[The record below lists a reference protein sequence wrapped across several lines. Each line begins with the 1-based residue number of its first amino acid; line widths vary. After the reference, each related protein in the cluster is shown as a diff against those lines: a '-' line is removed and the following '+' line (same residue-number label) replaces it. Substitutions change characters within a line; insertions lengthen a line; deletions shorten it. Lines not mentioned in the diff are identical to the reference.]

1 MHYAVSDINGLWDKY
16 EELLAR
22 IAFGPEDVLY
32 VLGNVLGRGP
42 EGLRILHDLSLRS
55 NARVLL
61 GNQEF
66 AAMICLPWL
75 QEELSADGT
84 RDDVL
89 AARLQQVLS
98 WKSDGG
104 AAVMEE
110 FTRLSLA
117 GRQLALDELSRLER
131 TAEVACGGSRF
142 VLVHANLENFAP
154 DRPLGDYGIG
164 ELIQGKPDVGG
175 QYFEDRYL
183 VFGHTPTPLL
193 YEQELI
199 GEGGPQIFRKDKLI
213 GLNCGCVYGG
223 RLGCICLDTFAE
235 YYV

>member
-16 EELLAR
+16 EELLSC
-22 IAFGPEDVLY
+22 IALGPEDTLY

-42 EGLRILHDLSLRS
+42 EGLRILHDLSLRP

-84 RDDVL
+84 QDDVL

-110 FTRLSLA
+110 FTRLSPT
-117 GRQLALDELSRLER
+117 GQQMALDELSRLDR
-131 TAEVACGGSRF
+131 AAEIECGGSRF
-142 VLVHANLENFAP
+142 VMVHANLENFAP
-154 DRPLGDYGIG
+154 DRPLRDYGIG
-164 ELIQGKPDVGG
+164 ELIQGKPETGKE
-175 QYFEDRYL
+175 YYEDRYL
-183 VFGHTPTPLL
+183 VFGHTLTPLL

-199 GEGGPQIFRKDKLI
+199 GEGGPRIFRKDKLI

>member
-42 EGLRILHDLSLRS
+42 EGLRILHDLSLRP

-110 FTRLSLA
+110 FTRLPLA
-117 GRQLALDELSRLER
+117 GRQRALDELSRLER
-131 TAEVACGGSRF
+131 TAEAACGGSRF

-164 ELIQGKPDVGG
+164 ELIQGRPDPERR
-175 QYFEDRYL
+175 YYDDRYL

-193 YEQELI
+193 YERELI
-199 GEGGPQIFRKDKLI
+199 GEGGARIFRKDKLI

-223 RLGCICLDTFAE
+223 SLGCICLDTFEE

>member
-1 MHYAVSDINGLWDKY
+1 MHYTVSDISGHWEKY
-16 EELLAR
+16 QELLER
-22 IAFGPEDVLY
+22 IAFGETDVLY
-32 VLGNVLGRGP
+32 VLGNVLGHGP
-42 EGLRILHDLSLRS
+42 EGLRILHDLSLRP

-75 QEELSADGT
+75 QEELSANGT

-110 FTRLSLA
+110 FTRLSLTN
-117 GRQLALDELSRLER
+117 RQLALDELSQLDR
-131 TAEVACGGSRF
+131 TAEITCGGNRF

-164 ELIQGKPDVGG
+164 ELIQGKPDPNRR
-175 QYFEDRYL
+175 YYEDRYL

-193 YEQELI
+193 YERELI
-199 GEGGPQIFRKDKLI
+199 GEGGPQIFRSGNLI
-213 GLNCGCVYGG
+213 GLDCGCAYGG
-223 RLGCICLDTFAE
+223 RLGCMCLETFEE

>member
-16 EELLAR
+16 AELLEC
-22 IAFGPEDVLY
+22 ISFGDEDTLY

-42 EGLRILHDLSLRS
+42 EGLRILHDLSIRP
-55 NARVLL
+55 NVEVLI

-75 QEELSADGT
+75 QEELTGNGT

-89 AARLQQVLS
+89 AARLQQVLT

-104 AAVMEE
+104 GAVMEE
-110 FTRLSLA
+110 FTRLPAA
-117 GRQLALDELSRLER
+117 GRRIALDELSGLER
-131 TAEVACGGSRF
+131 TAEVTCGGNRF
-142 VLVHANLENFAP
+142 ILVHANLDNFSS
-154 DRPLGDYGIG
+154 DRPLDDYGIG
-164 ELIQGKPDVGG
+164 ELIQGKPNPAR

-193 YEQELI
+193 YERELL
-199 GEGGPQIFRKDKLI
+199 GEGGPQIFRKDRLI
-213 GLNCGCVYGG
+213 GLDCGCFYGG
-223 RLGCICLDTFAE
+223 RLGCICLETFEE